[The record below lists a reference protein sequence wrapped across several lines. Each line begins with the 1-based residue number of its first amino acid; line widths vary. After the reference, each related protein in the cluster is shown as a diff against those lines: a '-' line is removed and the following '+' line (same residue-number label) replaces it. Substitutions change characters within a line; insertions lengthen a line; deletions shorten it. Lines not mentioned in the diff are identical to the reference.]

1 MTPPTVPTAPTG
13 RSAVVTGAAR
23 GIGRGI
29 AERLVSQGYAV
40 VVTDVDGPL
49 PQDVLAM
56 LGGSEHCLWVRGFE
70 A

>member
-1 MTPPTVPTAPTG
+1 MGNGLRCRPEHATTG
-13 RSAVVTGAAR
+13 
-23 GIGRGI
+23 
-29 AERLVSQGYAV
+29 EQGY

-49 PQDVLAM
+49 PQDVLAT